1 MAGGARLYSVGTDCL
16 IVKDA
21 TEKASAVQLAWCRA
35 DGVTLCFLIDASK
48 ALGDYTR
55 VFGNDGCPGFIYFGI
70 HRSLLHAWE
79 VTQLGG
85 AGYPDNGAHHERRCL
100 CRYAAA
106 CARNQRAKS
115 AKRNSPPL
123 KRSRRGK

>member
-1 MAGGARLYSVGTDCL
+1 MASGAKVYSVGTDCL

-48 ALGDYTR
+48 VLGDYTR
-55 VFGNDGCPGFIYFGI
+55 VFGNDGCPGFTYFGI